1 MTSTE
6 EKIFQEALTAIEE
19 NENLRAKDLLTRLL
33 KMDQLN
39 PEYWLWMSA
48 VVTSEKERRYC
59 LQQVLKYDPQNS
71 SAKRGLILLGDLPLD
86 GSLRMP
92 LSMQQRKW
100 SVPAIDGLESEK
112 VNFPWLKTGLS
123 IAAIAIVLVLVVLAL
138 QQAGIRAVILVFR
151 LQRES
156 VSELVSA

>member
-33 KMDQLN
+33 KMDQHN

-59 LQQVLKYDPQNS
+59 LQQVLK
-71 SAKRGLILLGDLPLD
+71 I
-86 GSLRMP
+86 
-92 LSMQQRKW
+92 
-100 SVPAIDGLESEK
+100 
-112 VNFPWLKTGLS
+112 
-123 IAAIAIVLVLVVLAL
+123 
-138 QQAGIRAVILVFR
+138 
-151 LQRES
+151 
-156 VSELVSA
+156 